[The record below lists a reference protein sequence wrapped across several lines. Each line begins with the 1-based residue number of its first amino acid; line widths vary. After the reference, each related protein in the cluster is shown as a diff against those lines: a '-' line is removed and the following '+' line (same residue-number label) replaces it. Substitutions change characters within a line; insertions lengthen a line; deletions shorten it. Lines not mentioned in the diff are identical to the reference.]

1 MKNRVLRLAI
11 VALLVVA
18 MVLTMAA
25 CGPKDVVPT
34 TTPDVTTAPTTP
46 TVDPTTTPDVTSPED
61 DTDAALAKSTYGIEV
76 INVEKT
82 FDAKD
87 SYVVLKYDATLL
99 ENYKTITAPNAVTGS
114 EAAYPF
120 ESVTAKVSYDG
131 DHLKTAISSTVVP
144 VYVNAKGEYVQETDK
159 VKADAGTVFYPA
171 VLVKGAGAYEV
182 EFSVDA
188 VDNGFA
194 FGNFGMIK
202 DEDASYSLVGTANIA
217 KADVVVTANNI
228 VAPVVAKGV
237 VNPFTSASLEVG
249 GDYVTVVHADKDV
262 KAAAT
267 TEINKLVN
275 GTDNKYDFLI
285 SSNEV
290 YDASKVGSFALALNL
305 YKNGDKAV
313 DDIVAIDELVVA
325 NFNVTLANGTQN
337 FISAYDWNAV
347 RDTATSIIEIVDT
360 KPETVQLA
368 RARYDAL
375 TAEQQIF
382 FVTGKIAPTATVVK
396 FVSDNV
402 NIGTFLMVTDLDTD
416 AKTTKGSELLTQLTA
431 AEKAIAEATVI
442 KGFEKVF
449 TDSKLEAYATKFN
462 VKNAEHVAAY
472 TTVKAYYDALSDADK
487 AILTVKDA
495 ADDKDDIVYANVA
508 FEAFMDATAEFDTA
522 AINSAKELISGA
534 IGAYNKAITA
544 IDPLT
549 SNQVLYTNDIV
560 AANKYVKY
568 FISSTDVQSLTAQAR
583 VAYDK
588 LTDTQKAVV
597 TADVKSVQ
605 LATKTAESMSLTASL
620 EALEMMNTTVGYMNE
635 VLTHY
640 AYNDLSTNPSPAFA
654 SINSIVTGSKATY
667 FEADGTAIA
676 NQLVF
681 GSEAKSSD
689 WTRANAHATED
700 IVRAYTQDKAHMD
713 AVIAEY
719 KAAIDYV
726 VAGEAYKAEAVA
738 AFKDMIAVE
747 LVSDNDWSTAQ
758 IAAATSSKNAL
769 YLAMV
774 NAMTMEGTPTVDAA
788 TASSVYSINL
798 GSKNTNVIAIKTFV
812 EKSVKDLANDTK
824 IETYAEAI
832 EMFEDLYNLDA
843 ALKAFIAKG
852 SEADTFNF
860 NSEEVTVTIA

>member
-487 AILTVKDA
+487 AILTVK
-495 ADDKDDIVYANVA
+495 KDPAVEGTIYANVA

-534 IGAYNKAITA
+534 IGAYNKAINA
-544 IDPLT
+544 IVPAT
-549 SNQVLYTNDIV
+549 SNQVLYTNVNSAD
-560 AANKYVKY
+560 AKDKYVQY

-597 TADVKSVQ
+597 AADVTSVQ
-605 LATKTAESMSLTASL
+605 IGTKTKLSLTDSL
-620 EALEMMNTTVGYMNE
+620 TALEMMNTTVGYMNE

-654 SINSIVTGSKATY
+654 SINQIVT
-667 FEADGTAIA
+667 ADGYFVTDSDVPAT
-676 NQLVF
+676 QKVF
-681 GSEAKSSD
+681 GGATAWNRD
-689 WTRANAHATED
+689 VAHATED